1 MTTRHH
7 GISMYDD
14 PNGTRPI
21 ASVDTSIICIWGTAP
36 GADATKFPYYKP
48 VLFTRR
54 ADLTG
59 LGATGTAPWSLDA
72 IYKQGSPYTVFIRV
86 PEPSAADNLD
96 NIIGGINDTT
106 GEYEGIYAARAV
118 EAATGLRPRIF
129 IAPGFTHHKSV
140 LDAMVENATALRGM
154 IYADGPNT
162 TDAEAIAYRND
173 FGSKYIKL
181 YDPHIKTTF
190 NGDGVTIP
198 VTPLIAGAR
207 AVLDNAKG
215 SHWSLSNYEL
225 IGVEGLARTIDYNYM
240 DASSRANLL
249 NNAGVATVIRKPGK
263 GFLAWGNRTC
273 ASDPKWAFESV
284 VREVEATK
292 DSIQM
297 GIDWATDNPI
307 DGMFFANVANSVNAY
322 LRYRKNV
329 KKAILGGTCWVTAD
343 ENTPDILESGEAN
356 FHFDLT
362 VPAPAE
368 HIGIGVQHVN
378 DYYKGIIPADLL
390 R

>member
-1 MTTRHH
+1 MNTRHH
-7 GISMYDD
+7 GISMWDD

-36 GADATKFPYYKP
+36 AADAAKYPYHQP
-48 VLFTRR
+48 VLFTSR
-54 ADLTG
+54 ADITNI
-59 LGATGTAPWSLDA
+59 GATGTAPQALDA

-86 PEPSAADNLD
+86 PAPTGDNLD
-96 NIIGGINDTT
+96 DIIGGVNDTT
-106 GEYEGIYAARAV
+106 GAYEGIYAAKAV
-118 EAATGLRPRIF
+118 EVATGLRPRIF
-129 IAPGFTHHKSV
+129 VAPGFTHHKSV

-162 TDAEAIAYRND
+162 TDADVIAYRNQ

-181 YDPHIKTTF
+181 YDPAVKTTY
-190 NGDGVTIP
+190 NGDSVNMP
-198 VTPLIAGAR
+198 VSAFIAGAR

-215 SHWSLSNYEL
+215 THWSLSNYEL
-225 IGVEGLARTIDYNYM
+225 NGIEGLVRPIDYNYM
-240 DASSRANLL
+240 DSSSRANLL
-249 NNAGVATVIRKPGK
+249 NNAGVATIIRKK

-273 ASDPKWAFESV
+273 ASDPKWKFESV
-284 VREVEATK
+284 VREVDATK
-292 DSIQM
+292 DAVQM

-307 DGMFFANVANSVNAY
+307 DGKFFENVVGSVNAF

-329 KKAILGGTCWVTAD
+329 KKAILGGQCWVELKA
-343 ENTPDILESGEAN
+343 NTPDILETGEVN
-356 FHFDLT
+356 FMFDLT

-368 HIGIGVQHVN
+368 HIGVGVQHVN

>member
-1 MTTRHH
+1 
-7 GISMYDD
+7 
-14 PNGTRPI
+14 
-21 ASVDTSIICIWGTAP
+21 
-36 GADATKFPYYKP
+36 
-48 VLFTRR
+48 
-54 ADLTG
+54 
-59 LGATGTAPWSLDA
+59 
-72 IYKQGSPYTVFIRV
+72 
-86 PEPSAADNLD
+86 
-96 NIIGGINDTT
+96 
-106 GEYEGIYAARAV
+106 
-118 EAATGLRPRIF
+118 
-129 IAPGFTHHKSV
+129 
-140 LDAMVENATALRGM
+140 MVENATALRGM